1 MAEDSLTRKIDQL
14 KRELHQMVAEK
25 GLSDPSV
32 VALSQELDIYIVQ
45 YQHRH
50 EEMKKNQ
57 H

>member
-50 EEMKKNQ
+50 EKMKKNQ